1 MEPPELCTICGGVP
15 IDDETILQTA
25 KYYYRKH
32 GDCSCNDEPSIS
44 RRTPDQI
51 ADQWE
56 NLGKDNAD
64 PMESPSEGFATDY
77 RREIHSYLVEKGE
90 REE

>member
-15 IDDETILQTA
+15 IDDETVLRTP
-25 KYYYRKH
+25 KFFYRQH

-56 NLGKDNAD
+56 DLGKEAQ
-64 PMESPSEGFATDY
+64 A
-77 RREIHSYLVEKGE
+77 
-90 REE
+90 